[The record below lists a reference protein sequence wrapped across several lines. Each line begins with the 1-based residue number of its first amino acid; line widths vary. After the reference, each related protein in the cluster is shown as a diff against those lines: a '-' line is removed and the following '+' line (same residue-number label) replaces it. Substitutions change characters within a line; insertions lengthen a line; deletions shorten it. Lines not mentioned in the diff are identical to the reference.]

1 MTNTTRRYQNLY
13 RIASEQGGFFTT
25 KQAITCGY
33 QTSSHPYHVKAGNWV
48 REHRSIYRLV
58 NFPTDDRPDL
68 ILWYLWSRN
77 RNEEPQGIYSH
88 ETSLA
93 LRDLSDINPGKLH
106 MTVPKGFRR
115 NSPIPEVIVLHYS
128 DVPTS
133 DIEQMY
139 GVKITNTM
147 RTLMDLIME
156 GTLSDEI
163 LYQAISEAIDTGM
176 ISKRALQE
184 AREKNQKFNDFLDRM
199 KL

>member
-1 MTNTTRRYQNLY
+1 MPNTTRRYQNLY
-13 RIASEQGGFFTT
+13 RIASAQGGFFTT
-25 KQAITCGY
+25 KQAISCGY

-58 NFPTDDRPDL
+58 NFPSDDRPDL

-77 RNEEPQGIYSH
+77 RSEDPQGIYSH

-93 LRDLSDINPGKLH
+93 LRELTDINPNKLH
-106 MTVPKGFRR
+106 MTVPRGFRR
-115 NSPIPEVIVLHYS
+115 NSQIPDVIVLYYS
-128 DVPTS
+128 DVPAS
-133 DIEQMY
+133 DIDQMY

-147 RTLMDLIME
+147 RTLMDIVKE

-163 LYQAISEAIDTGM
+163 LYQAISEAINTGM
-176 ISKRALQE
+176 INKRALQK
-184 AREKNQKFNDFLDRM
+184 ARKENQTFNALLDRM

>member
-1 MTNTTRRYQNLY
+1 MANTTRRYHNLY

-25 KQAITCGY
+25 KQAISCGY

-77 RNEEPQGIYSH
+77 RKEEPQGIYSH

-93 LRDLSDINPGKLH
+93 LRELTDINPGKLH
-106 MTVPKGFRR
+106 MTVPRGFRR
-115 NSPIPEVIVLHYS
+115 NSPIPDILVLHYH
-128 DVPTS
+128 DVSKS
-133 DIEQMY
+133 DIDQMH

-147 RTLMDLIME
+147 RTLIDIVIE
-156 GTLSDEI
+156 GSLSDAI
-163 LYQAISEAIDTGM
+163 LSQAISESINSGM
-176 ISKRALQE
+176 ITKRALQK
-184 AREKNQKFNDFLDRM
+184 ARKEDQTLSDFLDRM
-199 KL
+199 NL

>member
-1 MTNTTRRYQNLY
+1 
-13 RIASEQGGFFTT
+13 
-25 KQAITCGY
+25 
-33 QTSSHPYHVKAGNWV
+33 
-48 REHRSIYRLV
+48 
-58 NFPTDDRPDL
+58 
-68 ILWYLWSRN
+68 
-77 RNEEPQGIYSH
+77 
-88 ETSLA
+88 
-93 LRDLSDINPGKLH
+93 

-163 LYQAISEAIDTGM
+163 LYQAISEAINAGM
-176 ISKRALQE
+176 ITKRALQKTRKE
-184 AREKNQKFNDFLDRM
+184 NQTFNDFLDRM

>member
-25 KQAITCGY
+25 KQAISCGY
-33 QTSSHPYHVKAGNWV
+33 HTNSHSYHVKVGNWV

-68 ILWYLWSRN
+68 VLWYLWSRN
-77 RNEEPQGIYSH
+77 RKEEPQGIYSH

-93 LRDLSDINPGKLH
+93 LRELTDTNPSKLH
-106 MTVPKGFRR
+106 MTVPRGFRR
-115 NSPIPEVIVLHYS
+115 NSPIPDILVLHYH

-133 DIEQMY
+133 DIDQMH

-147 RTLMDLIME
+147 RTLIDIIIE
-156 GTLSDEI
+156 GSLSDAI
-163 LYQAISEAIDTGM
+163 LSQAISEAINAGM
-176 ISKRALQE
+176 ITKRALQK
-184 AREKNQKFNDFLDRM
+184 ARKEDQTFSDFLDRM
-199 KL
+199 NL